1 MLNESQADWFH
12 LDVMDG
18 HYVPNITFGAST
30 VAAVRAAC
38 DHPLH
43 VHLMIED
50 PMRYASEFVE
60 AGATRVSFH
69 PEVVADP
76 AAVAHHIRE
85 LGAGAGVAVHPDRD
99 LEATRELLDLLD
111 VVLVMTV
118 RPGFGGQP
126 FLQEVLPKI
135 TEARA
140 LVEGS
145 GSSADI
151 EVDGG
156 VNMST
161 VEVTVRAGAGIVVA
175 GSAIFDGVDPAG
187 AARRL
192 RARLDALEGI
202 EMTGSKLDELEIG
215 DTS

>member
-1 MLNESQADWFH
+1 M
-12 LDVMDG
+12 MDG

-30 VAAVRAAC
+30 VAAISAAC
-38 DHPLH
+38 NHPLH

-50 PMRYASEFVE
+50 PMKYAQKFVE
-60 AGATRVSFH
+60 AGAARISFH

-76 AAVAHHIRE
+76 SVVVHHIRG

-99 LEATRELLDLLD
+99 LADARELVELLD
-111 VVLVMTV
+111 VILVMTV
-118 RPGFGGQP
+118 RPGFGGQS
-126 FLQEVLPKI
+126 FLDDVVPKI

-140 LVEGS
+140 LAEGS
-145 GSSADI
+145 DSSPDI

-161 VEVTVRAGAGIVVA
+161 VERTVRAGAGVVVA

-192 RARLDALEGI
+192 RARLD
-202 EMTGSKLDELEIG
+202 ELEMG